1 MVSYLVHV
9 NSLLQNATDIIAKW
23 DRYFI
28 TKCDK
33 SLLQNA
39 LVFLLQNT
47 TVLLQMRRFLNQIVK
62 IKNLAQSDCKKRIS
76 LNMLKPNKKN

>member
-1 MVSYLVHV
+1 MVSYLVHF
-9 NSLLQNATDIIAKW
+9 NSLLQNATDIIVKW

>member
-1 MVSYLVHV
+1 MVSYLVHF
-9 NSLLQNATDIIAKW
+9 NSLLQNVTDIIAKW